1 MVRTGGRGPF
11 QGNVL
16 ALGLVSLFTD
26 LSSEMMNPLLPIF
39 IAGLVP
45 LGLAPVYVGLMEGVA
60 ETTASLLKL
69 VSGRLSDYLGRRKML
84 VVAGYGLSTFARPLM
99 ALAGLAGTTWAGG
112 QVVGLKF
119 LDRVGKGVRTSP
131 RDALISDS
139 VGPETRGLAFSFT
152 RAMDHAGAVGGSLL
166 AIVILFAFLGYGLWR
181 SSAAKPTLEEIT
193 ALRWVFAIALIP
205 GLLALLTLTWKVR
218 EIAPKHVARASCP
231 WRSLVARASCP
242 WKREDQQSQDGPATG
257 TPNAINR
264 VWEPTHGHDAHATL
278 PTRFYAFVG
287 IVVLFTL
294 GNSSDMFL
302 LLYAWEKFRLG
313 LLAVIG
319 LWIAL
324 HISKIVFSF
333 PGGILADRIG
343 RRPMILAGWTMY
355 ALVYLGFSQ
364 AHVQW
369 QFWALFL
376 AYGFYYGMSEGA
388 EKALVADFVPAESR
402 GTGYGIY
409 NGAIGI
415 AALPGSLL
423 FGVFWAT
430 IGPGWAFGIG
440 ASLAGLA
447 AILLGAFLAKTGR
460 ALSAG

>member
-1 MVRTGGRGPF
+1 MDGSEHLQQTAKRSPW

-69 VSGRLSDYLGRRKML
+69 VSGHISDRLGKRKML
-84 VVAGYGLSTFARPLM
+84 VVAGYGLSAVARPLM
-99 ALAGLAGTTWAGG
+99 ALAGLAGTAWAGG

-139 VGPETRGLAFSFT
+139 VGPDVRALAFSFT

-166 AIVILFAFLGYGLWR
+166 AIVILFGFLGYGLWR
-181 SSAAKPTLEEIT
+181 SSTAKPTAEEMT

-205 GLLALLTLTWKVR
+205 GLLAVATLIWRVR
-218 EIAPKHVARASCP
+218 EITPKQADNRGPKHVGWAS
-231 WRSLVARASCP
+231 
-242 WKREDQQSQDGPATG
+242 
-257 TPNAINR
+257 
-264 VWEPTHGHDAHATL
+264 AHAGRRMLDGKAAWAKAHPTWL
-278 PTRFYAFVG
+278 PTRFYVFVG

-302 LLYAWEKFRLG
+302 LLYAWEKFHLG

-333 PGGILADRIG
+333 PGGLLADRIG

-364 AHVQW
+364 AQVQW

-388 EKALVADFVPAESR
+388 ERALVADFVPAESR
-402 GTGYGIY
+402 GTGYGLY

-447 AILLGAFLAKTGR
+447 AILLAALLAETGR
-460 ALSAG
+460 VIS

>member
-1 MVRTGGRGPF
+1 MGDNEHVVHTKRRTPF

-26 LSSEMMNPLLPIF
+26 LSSEMMNPLLPVF

-45 LGLAPVYVGLMEGVA
+45 LGWAPVYVGLMEGVA

-69 VSGRLSDYLGRRKML
+69 ASGRLSDYLGRRKVL
-84 VVAGYGLSTFARPLM
+84 VVLGYGLSTLARPLM
-99 ALAGLAGTTWAGG
+99 TLAGLNGAAWAGG

-139 VGPETRGLAFSFT
+139 VGPEVRGLAFSFT

-166 AIVILFAFLGYGLWR
+166 AIVILFGFLGYGLWR
-181 SSAAKPTLEEIT
+181 GSTAKPTLQEMT
-193 ALRWVFAIALIP
+193 ALRWVFALALIP

-231 WRSLVARASCP
+231 C
-242 WKREDQQSQDGPATG
+242 KDD
-257 TPNAINR
+257 
-264 VWEPTHGHDAHATL
+264 HGQDAHATRL
-278 PTRFYAFVG
+278 PARFYAFVG
-287 IVVLFTL
+287 VVVLFTL

-302 LLYAWEKFRLG
+302 LLYAWEKFGLG

-319 LWIAL
+319 LWIVL

-333 PGGILADRIG
+333 PGGFLADRIG

-364 AHVQW
+364 AQVQW

-423 FGVFWAT
+423 FGVFWAA

-447 AILLGAFLAKTGR
+447 AVLLAVLLAETDR
-460 ALSAG
+460 IS

>member
-1 MVRTGGRGPF
+1 MSNDEHKVRTGGRGPF

-39 IAGLVP
+39 LAGLVP

-69 VSGRLSDYLGRRKML
+69 ASGRLSDYLGRRKML
-84 VVAGYGLSTFARPLM
+84 VVAGYGLSTLARPLM
-99 ALAGLAGTTWAGG
+99 ALAGLDGPAWAGG

-139 VGPETRGLAFSFT
+139 VGPETRSLAFSFT

-181 SSAAKPTLEEIT
+181 SRTAKPTSEEIT
-193 ALRWVFAIALIP
+193 ALRWVFALALIP
-205 GLLALLTLTWKVR
+205 GLLALITLTWKVR
-218 EIAPKHVARASCP
+218 EIIPKPVARASCP
-231 WRSLVARASCP
+231 W
-242 WKREDQQSQDGPATG
+242 QDD
-257 TPNAINR
+257 
-264 VWEPTHGHDAHATL
+264 HGQDAHATRL

-287 IVVLFTL
+287 IIVLFTL

-302 LLYAWEKFRLG
+302 LLYAWEKFGLG

-333 PGGILADRIG
+333 PGGFLADRIG

-364 AHVQW
+364 AQVQW

-388 EKALVADFVPAESR
+388 EKALVADFVPPESR

-447 AILLGAFLAKTGR
+447 AILLATLLAETGGT
-460 ALSAG
+460 LSGGQTK

>member
-1 MVRTGGRGPF
+1 MSNDEHKVRTGGRGPF

-16 ALGLVSLFTD
+16 ALGLVSLLTD

-45 LGLAPVYVGLMEGVA
+45 LGLAPVYVGLMEVVA

-69 VSGRLSDYLGRRKML
+69 ASGRLSDYLGRRKML
-84 VVAGYGLSTFARPLM
+84 VVAGYSLSTLARPLM
-99 ALAGLAGTTWAGG
+99 ALAGLVGPAWAGG

-181 SSAAKPTLEEIT
+181 SSTAKPTAEEIT
-193 ALRWVFAIALIP
+193 ALRWVFALALVP

-231 WRSLVARASCP
+231 C
-242 WKREDQQSQDGPATG
+242 KDD
-257 TPNAINR
+257 
-264 VWEPTHGHDAHATL
+264 HGQDAHATL

-302 LLYAWEKFRLG
+302 LLYAWEKFGLG

-324 HISKIVFSF
+324 HISKIVFSI
-333 PGGILADRIG
+333 PGGFLADRIG

-388 EKALVADFVPAESR
+388 EKALVADFVPPESR

-447 AILLGAFLAKTGR
+447 AVLLAALVAGTGPAITTTPR
-460 ALSAG
+460 P

>member
-1 MVRTGGRGPF
+1 M
-11 QGNVL
+11 
-16 ALGLVSLFTD
+16 GLVSLFTD

-39 IAGLVP
+39 LAGLVP

-69 VSGRLSDYLGRRKML
+69 ASGRLSDYLGRRKML

-99 ALAGLAGTTWAGG
+99 ALAGWAGPAWAGG

-152 RAMDHAGAVGGSLL
+152 RAMDHTGAVGGSLL

-181 SSAAKPTLEEIT
+181 SSTAKPTLEEMT
-193 ALRWVFAIALIP
+193 ALRWVFALALIP
-205 GLLALLTLTWKVR
+205 GLLAMITLTWKVR
-218 EIAPKHVARASCP
+218 EIAPKHVARASRP
-231 WRSLVARASCP
+231 R
-242 WKREDQQSQDGPATG
+242 KTD
-257 TPNAINR
+257 
-264 VWEPTHGHDAHATL
+264 HGQDAHATKL
-278 PTRFYAFVG
+278 PTRFYAFIG

-302 LLYAWEKFRLG
+302 LLYAWEKFHLG

-333 PGGILADRIG
+333 PGGFLADRIG

-355 ALVYLGFSQ
+355 ALVYVGFSQ
-364 AHVQW
+364 AHLQW

-388 EKALVADFVPAESR
+388 ERALVADFVPAASR

-409 NGAIGI
+409 NGAIGV

-440 ASLAGLA
+440 AALASLA
-447 AILLGAFLAKTGR
+447 AILLTALLAETSGTLSGR
-460 ALSAG
+460 QTK

>member
-1 MVRTGGRGPF
+1 MSNDKHVIRAGGRGPF

-84 VVAGYGLSTFARPLM
+84 VVAGYGLSTLARPLM
-99 ALAGLAGTTWAGG
+99 ALAGLAGTAWAGG

-152 RAMDHAGAVGGSLL
+152 RAMDHTGAVGGSLL
-166 AIVILFAFLGYGLWR
+166 AIIILFAFLGYGLWR
-181 SSAAKPTLEEIT
+181 SSTAKPAPEEMT
-193 ALRWVFAIALIP
+193 ALRWVFALALIP
-205 GLLALLTLTWKVR
+205 GLLAVLTLTWKVR
-218 EIAPKHVARASCP
+218 EIAPKQA
-231 WRSLVARASCP
+231 
-242 WKREDQQSQDGPATG
+242 D
-257 TPNAINR
+257 
-264 VWEPTHGHDAHATL
+264 GHDAGIKTPGAWKRL

-287 IVVLFTL
+287 VVVLFTL

-302 LLYAWEKFRLG
+302 LLYAWEKFGLG

-333 PGGILADRIG
+333 PGGFLADRIG

-364 AHVQW
+364 ARVQW

-388 EKALVADFVPAESR
+388 EKALVADFVPSESR

-430 IGPGWAFGIG
+430 IGPGWAFGVG

-447 AILLGAFLAKTGR
+447 AILLAALVAGTGP
-460 ALSAG
+460 AIATAAPHDH

>member
-1 MVRTGGRGPF
+1 MVDNGPGTGSRRRRVWRG
-11 QGNVL
+11 NIL
-16 ALGLVSLFTD
+16 ALGLVSFFTD

-45 LGLAPVYVGLMEGVA
+45 LGLAPVFVGLVEGVA

-69 VSGRLSDYLGRRKML
+69 ASGRLSDHLGKRKAL
-84 VVAGYGLSTFARPLM
+84 VVAGYGLSTAARPLL
-99 ALAGLAGTTWAGG
+99 ALAGLAGTAWAGW

-139 VGPETRGLAFSFT
+139 VGPDVRGLAFSFT

-166 AIVILFAFLGYGLWR
+166 AIVVLFAFLGHGLWR
-181 SSAAKPTLEEIT
+181 GSTAKPTMEEIA
-193 ALRWVFAIALIP
+193 ALRWVFALALIP
-205 GLLALLTLTWKVR
+205 GLLALLTLAWRVR
-218 EIAPKHVARASCP
+218 EIAPKQVGWASAHADQGTAAGQAARAK
-231 WRSLVARASCP
+231 AR
-242 WKREDQQSQDGPATG
+242 PAQ
-257 TPNAINR
+257 
-264 VWEPTHGHDAHATL
+264 L
-278 PTRFYAFVG
+278 PARFYAFVG
-287 IVVLFTL
+287 IVVIFTL

-302 LLYAWEKFRLG
+302 LLYAWEKFHLG

-324 HISKIVFSF
+324 HISKIVFSL
-333 PGGILADRIG
+333 PGGFLADRIG
-343 RRPMILAGWTMY
+343 RRPLILAGWVMY
-355 ALVYLGFSQ
+355 ALVYLGLSQ
-364 AHVQW
+364 ARLEW

-376 AYGFYYGMSEGA
+376 AYGFYYGTTEGA
-388 EKALVADFVPAESR
+388 ERALVADFVPVESR
-402 GTGYGIY
+402 GTGYGVY
-409 NGAIGI
+409 NGAIGL

-440 ASLAGLA
+440 AGLA
-447 AILLGAFLAKTGR
+447 ALAASLLLVLLAETRGDSTIRPADPGAATD
-460 ALSAG
+460 SHP

>member
-1 MVRTGGRGPF
+1 MSNDEYKVRTGGRGPF

-26 LSSEMMNPLLPIF
+26 LSSEMMNPLLPVF

-69 VSGRLSDYLGRRKML
+69 GSGRLSDYLGRRKML
-84 VVAGYGLSTFARPLM
+84 VVAGYGLSTCARPLM
-99 ALAGLAGTTWAGG
+99 ALAGLVGPAWAGG

-166 AIVILFAFLGYGLWR
+166 AIVILFVFLGYGLWR
-181 SSAAKPTLEEIT
+181 SSTAKPALEEIT
-193 ALRWVFAIALIP
+193 ALRWVFALALIP
-205 GLLALLTLTWKVR
+205 GSLAVLTLTWKVH
-218 EIAPKHVARASCP
+218 EIAPKSVARASRPC
-231 WRSLVARASCP
+231 
-242 WKREDQQSQDGPATG
+242 
-257 TPNAINR
+257 IND
-264 VWEPTHGHDAHATL
+264 HGQDAHATKL
-278 PTRFYAFVG
+278 PTRFFAFVG

-302 LLYAWEKFRLG
+302 LLYAWEKFGLG

-364 AHVQW
+364 AQVQW

-388 EKALVADFVPAESR
+388 EKALIADFVPPESR

-440 ASLAGLA
+440 ACLAGLA
-447 AILLGAFLAKTGR
+447 AILLATLLAETGR
-460 ALSAG
+460 ALSHGQTE

>member
-1 MVRTGGRGPF
+1 
-11 QGNVL
+11 
-16 ALGLVSLFTD
+16 LVSLFTD

-45 LGLAPVYVGLMEGVA
+45 LGMAPVYVGLMEGVA

-69 VSGRLSDYLGRRKML
+69 VSGRLSDYLGKRKML

-99 ALAGLAGTTWAGG
+99 ALAGLVGTASAGA

-166 AIVILFAFLGYGLWR
+166 AIVILFGFLGYGLWR

-205 GLLALLTLTWKVR
+205 GLLAVIALVWRVR
-218 EIAPKHVARASCP
+218 EIAPKQTDGHSAGTKTVGA
-231 WRSLVARASCP
+231 
-242 WKREDQQSQDGPATG
+242 WKQ
-257 TPNAINR
+257 
-264 VWEPTHGHDAHATL
+264 L

-302 LLYAWEKFRLG
+302 LLYAWEKFGLG

-364 AHVQW
+364 A
-369 QFWALFL
+369 
-376 AYGFYYGMSEGA
+376 
-388 EKALVADFVPAESR
+388 
-402 GTGYGIY
+402 
-409 NGAIGI
+409 
-415 AALPGSLL
+415 
-423 FGVFWAT
+423 
-430 IGPGWAFGIG
+430 
-440 ASLAGLA
+440 
-447 AILLGAFLAKTGR
+447 
-460 ALSAG
+460 

>member
-1 MVRTGGRGPF
+1 MNDSDHAVRTRGRSPF

-16 ALGLVSLFTD
+16 AMGLVSLFTD

-39 IAGLVP
+39 LAGLVP

-69 VSGRLSDYLGRRKML
+69 ASGRLSDYLGRRKML
-84 VVAGYGLSTFARPLM
+84 VVAGYGLSTCARPLM
-99 ALAGLAGTTWAGG
+99 ALAGLAGPAWAGG

-181 SSAAKPTLEEIT
+181 SSTAKPSLEEMT
-193 ALRWVFAIALIP
+193 ALRWVFALALIP
-205 GLLALLTLTWKVR
+205 GLLAMITLTWKVR
-218 EIAPKHVARASCP
+218 EIAPKNVRWAS
-231 WRSLVARASCP
+231 
-242 WKREDQQSQDGPATG
+242 
-257 TPNAINR
+257 
-264 VWEPTHGHDAHATL
+264 AHAGQRKAAKEATRL
-278 PTRFYAFVG
+278 PARFYAFVG

-302 LLYAWEKFRLG
+302 LLYAWEKFHLG

-333 PGGILADRIG
+333 PGGFLADRIG

-364 AHVQW
+364 AHLQW

-388 EKALVADFVPAESR
+388 ERALVADFVPAESR

-440 ASLAGLA
+440 AALASLA
-447 AILLGAFLAKTGR
+447 AILLTALLAETSGTLSGR
-460 ALSAG
+460 QTK

>member
-1 MVRTGGRGPF
+1 
-11 QGNVL
+11 
-16 ALGLVSLFTD
+16 
-26 LSSEMMNPLLPIF
+26 
-39 IAGLVP
+39 
-45 LGLAPVYVGLMEGVA
+45 
-60 ETTASLLKL
+60 
-69 VSGRLSDYLGRRKML
+69 
-84 VVAGYGLSTFARPLM
+84 
-99 ALAGLAGTTWAGG
+99 
-112 QVVGLKF
+112 
-119 LDRVGKGVRTSP
+119 
-131 RDALISDS
+131 
-139 VGPETRGLAFSFT
+139 
-152 RAMDHAGAVGGSLL
+152 
-166 AIVILFAFLGYGLWR
+166 
-181 SSAAKPTLEEIT
+181 
-193 ALRWVFAIALIP
+193 
-205 GLLALLTLTWKVR
+205 
-218 EIAPKHVARASCP
+218 
-231 WRSLVARASCP
+231 
-242 WKREDQQSQDGPATG
+242 
-257 TPNAINR
+257 
-264 VWEPTHGHDAHATL
+264 
-278 PTRFYAFVG
+278 
-287 IVVLFTL
+287 VLFTL

-302 LLYAWEKFRLG
+302 LLYAWEKFHLG

-364 AHVQW
+364 AQVQW

-447 AILLGAFLAKTGR
+447 AILLATLLAETGR
-460 ALSAG
+460 ALSGGQTK

>member
-1 MVRTGGRGPF
+1 MSHDRQPADMSRRSVL
-11 QGNVL
+11 QGNIL
-16 ALGLVSLFTD
+16 AMGLVSFFTD

-45 LGLAPVYVGLMEGVA
+45 LGLAPVFVGLVEGIA

-69 VSGRLSDYLGRRKML
+69 VSGHLSDRLGKRKAL
-84 VVAGYGLSTFARPLM
+84 VVAGYGLSTFARPLI
-99 ALAGLAGTTWAGG
+99 ALAGLAGAAWAGW
-112 QVVGLKF
+112 QIVGLKF

-139 VGPETRGLAFSFT
+139 VGPDARGLAFSFT
-152 RAMDHAGAVGGSLL
+152 RAMDHAGAVLGSVA

-181 SSAAKPTLEEIT
+181 SSGAKPTQQEMT
-193 ALRWVFAIALIP
+193 ALRWLFAIALVP
-205 GLLALLTLTWKVR
+205 GLVAVATLGLKVR
-218 EIAPKHVARASCP
+218 EIAPQQVGWAS
-231 WRSLVARASCP
+231 
-242 WKREDQQSQDGPATG
+242 
-257 TPNAINR
+257 
-264 VWEPTHGHDAHATL
+264 AHAALAPTPRSSAWAKAHPTNL
-278 PTRFYAFVG
+278 PTRFYAFVA
-287 IVVLFTL
+287 IVVVFTL

-302 LLYAWEKFRLG
+302 LLYAWEKFHLG

-324 HISKIVFSF
+324 HVSKIVFSL

-343 RRPMILAGWTMY
+343 RKPMILAGWIMY
-355 ALVYLGFSQ
+355 ALVYLGLSQ
-364 AHVQW
+364 AQVQW

-376 AYGFYYGMSEGA
+376 AYGFYYGSTEGA
-388 EKALVADFVPAESR
+388 ERALVADFVPAEFR

-409 NGAIGI
+409 NGAIGL

-423 FGVFWAT
+423 FGIFWAT

-440 ASLAGLA
+440 AALAGLA
-447 AILLGAFLAKTGR
+447 ALLLA
-460 ALSAG
+460 ALLAEAGKVP

>member
-1 MVRTGGRGPF
+1 MSNHEHAVRTSGRGLF

-45 LGLAPVYVGLMEGVA
+45 LGWAPVYVGLMEGVA

-69 VSGRLSDYLGRRKML
+69 VSGRLSDRLGKRKML
-84 VVAGYGLSTFARPLM
+84 VVAGYGLSTVARPLM
-99 ALAGLAGTTWAGG
+99 ALAGLVGTAWAGG
-112 QVVGLKF
+112 QVVGLKL

-152 RAMDHAGAVGGSLL
+152 RAMDHAGAVGGSVL
-166 AIVILFAFLGYGLWR
+166 AIVILSAFLGYGLWR
-181 SSAAKPTLEEIT
+181 SSTVKPTLEEAT

-205 GLLALLTLTWKVR
+205 GLLALIALIWGVR
-218 EIAPKHVARASCP
+218 EIPPKQAGDHDGGIQAQGV
-231 WRSLVARASCP
+231 WR
-242 WKREDQQSQDGPATG
+242 Q
-257 TPNAINR
+257 
-264 VWEPTHGHDAHATL
+264 L

-302 LLYAWEKFRLG
+302 LLYAWEKFGLG

-364 AHVQW
+364 AQVQW

-423 FGVFWAT
+423 FGVFWAI
-430 IGPGWAFGIG
+430 IGPSWAFAIG

-447 AILLGAFLAKTGR
+447 VILLAALLGRNRPSAIEGADPAV
-460 ALSAG
+460 AADCPP

>member
-1 MVRTGGRGPF
+1 MVRTGRRSPF

-84 VVAGYGLSTFARPLM
+84 VVAGYGLSTLARPLM
-99 ALAGLAGTTWAGG
+99 ALAGLVGTAWAGG

-119 LDRVGKGVRTSP
+119 LDRAGKGVRTSP

-139 VGPETRGLAFSFT
+139 IGPETRGLAFSFT

-181 SSAAKPTLEEIT
+181 SGTAKPTLEEMT
-193 ALRWVFAIALIP
+193 ALRWVFALALIP
-205 GLLALLTLTWKVR
+205 GLLAVTALLWGVR
-218 EIAPKHVARASCP
+218 EIVPKQADGHSPGGRMSGT
-231 WRSLVARASCP
+231 WR
-242 WKREDQQSQDGPATG
+242 Q
-257 TPNAINR
+257 
-264 VWEPTHGHDAHATL
+264 L

-302 LLYAWEKFRLG
+302 LLYAWEKFGLG
-313 LLAVIG
+313 LVAVIG

-324 HISKIVFSF
+324 HLSKIVFSF
-333 PGGILADRIG
+333 PGGFLADRIG

-364 AHVQW
+364 AEVQW

-388 EKALVADFVPAESR
+388 EKALVADFAPAEAR

-423 FGVFWAT
+423 FGVFWAM

-440 ASLAGLA
+440 AGLAGLA
-447 AILLGAFLAKTGR
+447 AVLLTALVAGTGPAAVTDSR
-460 ALSAG
+460 L

>member
-1 MVRTGGRGPF
+1 
-11 QGNVL
+11 
-16 ALGLVSLFTD
+16 
-26 LSSEMMNPLLPIF
+26 
-39 IAGLVP
+39 
-45 LGLAPVYVGLMEGVA
+45 
-60 ETTASLLKL
+60 
-69 VSGRLSDYLGRRKML
+69 
-84 VVAGYGLSTFARPLM
+84 
-99 ALAGLAGTTWAGG
+99 
-112 QVVGLKF
+112 
-119 LDRVGKGVRTSP
+119 VRTSP

-139 VGPETRGLAFSFT
+139 IGPETRGLAFSFT

-181 SSAAKPTLEEIT
+181 SSTAKPALEEMT
-193 ALRWVFAIALIP
+193 ALRWVFALALIP
-205 GLLALLTLTWKVR
+205 GLLAVTALLWGVR
-218 EIAPKHVARASCP
+218 EIAPKRADGCNPGGKMSGT
-231 WRSLVARASCP
+231 WRQL
-242 WKREDQQSQDGPATG
+242 PA
-257 TPNAINR
+257 
-264 VWEPTHGHDAHATL
+264 
-278 PTRFYAFVG
+278 RFYAFVG

-302 LLYAWEKFRLG
+302 LLYAWEKFGLG
-313 LLAVIG
+313 LVAVIG

-324 HISKIVFSF
+324 HLSKIVFSF
-333 PGGILADRIG
+333 PGGFLADRIG
-343 RRPMILAGWTMY
+343 RRPMIWAGWTMY

-364 AHVQW
+364 AQAQW

-388 EKALVADFVPAESR
+388 EKALVADFVPAASR

-440 ASLAGLA
+440 AGLAGLA
-447 AILLGAFLAKTGR
+447 AVLLTALVAGTGPTAVIDSR
-460 ALSAG
+460 L

>member
-1 MVRTGGRGPF
+1 MSNDEHVIRTGGRSPF

-39 IAGLVP
+39 LAGLVP

-69 VSGRLSDYLGRRKML
+69 VSGRLSDYLGRRKIL

-99 ALAGLAGTTWAGG
+99 ALAGLAGTAWVGG

-181 SSAAKPTLEEIT
+181 GSTAKPTLEEMT
-193 ALRWVFAIALIP
+193 ALRWVFALALIP
-205 GLLALLTLTWKVR
+205 GLLAVIALFWGVR

-231 WRSLVARASCP
+231 WKNSDGQD
-242 WKREDQQSQDGPATG
+242 EDGPAT
-257 TPNAINR
+257 
-264 VWEPTHGHDAHATL
+264 HGQDAHATKL

-302 LLYAWEKFRLG
+302 LLYAWEKFGLG

-364 AHVQW
+364 AQVQW

-447 AILLGAFLAKTGR
+447 AVLLAALVAGTGK
-460 ALSAG
+460 AIS